1 MLSPEAER
9 SSQASSNN
17 KAMAPMAIHSA
28 VSVTWRG
35 YRKRT
40 ARHRGDL
47 RHHLIEPRLLA
58 GGVLGWVL
66 RVVRV
71 GNGGEARTSA
81 CCLRCDWARTG
92 RRSGGAVIT
101 IQTLGQYF
109 LHDLTHHLHGVRG

>member
-1 MLSPEAER
+1 MVSPEAER

-17 KAMAPMAIHSA
+17 KVMAPMAIHPA

-40 ARHRGDL
+40 SRHRGDL
-47 RHHLIEPRLLA
+47 RHHLIEPCPLA
-58 GGVLGWVL
+58 GGVLRRVR
-66 RVVRV
+66 RVVSVAMAVKREPQHV
-71 GNGGEARTSA
+71 ASGN
-81 CCLRCDWARTG
+81 WARTG

-109 LHDLTHHLHGVRG
+109 LHDLTHHLHDVRG